1 VKLRPALEHLHG
13 SVTDLVEDLRTTAE
27 RHAADHDVY
36 HLAHALSEKYQA
48 LAERLAKEIGK
59 DGDDGGP
66 GALSELGERVRRATS
81 NALAGTDKT
90 GPLLLRDLRA
100 LYLQA
105 QETEIDWTIVSQGAK
120 AAREPTL
127 IELCTEGLTETERI
141 VRWLKTRIKETAPQV
156 LVT

>member
-1 VKLRPALEHLHG
+1 MKLRPAVEHLHG

-27 RHAADHDVY
+27 RYAADQDVY
-36 HLAHALSEKYQA
+36 HLGHALSEKYQG
-48 LAERLAKEIGK
+48 LADRLAKEIGK
-59 DGDDGGP
+59 EGDDGGP
-66 GALSELGERVRRATS
+66 GAVSELGERMRRATS

-100 LYLQA
+100 LYLEA

-120 AAREPTL
+120 AARERTL
-127 IELCTEGLTETERI
+127 IELCTEGMTETEI
-141 VRWLKTRIKETAPQV
+141 VVRWLKTRIKETAPQV